1 MSRHFKTSQEVVL
14 AKDTLI
20 MEQERNL
27 DHKEIRKIG
36 IKEPSPTSPVVL
48 KMKKMQIQIGLTLI
62 QKKKELSFSVM
73 SWKMSKL

>member
-1 MSRHFKTSQEVVL
+1 MSRHFKTSQEVVQ

-20 MEQERNL
+20 MEQEQNL

-36 IKEPSPTSPVVL
+36 IKESSLTSVVVL

>member
-1 MSRHFKTSQEVVL
+1 MSRHFKTSQEVVQ

-27 DHKEIRKIG
+27 DHKIRKIG
-36 IKEPSPTSPVVL
+36 IKEPSLTLLVVL

-73 SWKMSKL
+73 LWKMSKL

>member
-1 MSRHFKTSQEVVL
+1 MSRHFKTSQEVVQ

-27 DHKEIRKIG
+27 DHKIRKIG
-36 IKEPSPTSPVVL
+36 IKEPSLTSLVVL

-73 SWKMSKL
+73 LWKMSKL